1 MVKSVTN
8 SSLNG
13 LSFAQ
18 YENGKWG
25 YKVGADA
32 VIPFKKDNELL
43 NISRLYHTAIG
54 INETYTAYQTF
65 IVIPKANLK
74 SISFTTNNLSS
85 SAQNDVK
92 NYKLPCIFIGSV
104 NKYDT
109 LLLNGVEFITPGV
122 KADSFMTK
130 TVIYRNGSYS
140 FDDFSDCYDYIVF
153 GFGTTATY
161 SRYYLTDVSIEL
173 I

>member
-1 MVKSVTN
+1 M
-8 SSLNG
+8 NG

-18 YENGKWG
+18 DENGKWG

-43 NISRLYHTAIG
+43 NISRLYHTAIA
-54 INETYTAYQTF
+54 INGTYTAYQTF

-85 SAQNDVK
+85 SAQNDVR

-109 LLLNGVEFITPGV
+109 LLLSGVDFITPGF